1 MPLYLCDGPT
11 TNKSKQFRSSRS
23 TRAGPQRGHTDNDT
37 LDGLP
42 IRQWRKQDSIIGASE
57 ATNNITDAPSRGVG
71 IWKELPMPEGS
82 ANYPLHSQQ
91 ILRAARAGN
100 ILKSQEIIRNLYRK
114 TGGDDDKEVEA
125 DDGVEGANED
135 AKRGVKR
142 SAQGFQVKKWSQLAR
157 QQEESFPEYLA
168 PRRAGLPSIHR
179 IPIVNPNNMRQTRVR
194 RVDATNQPVIY
205 EVLIAEGK
213 TIDGEATET
222 LMGDDE
228 LVVKPPPGTL
238 ITGLGVANEH
248 GIVVLAEAPV
258 PLFGRG
264 RPPPPRGK
272 GKGKRGPG
280 RGKKK
285 VDFGRVPNTVDI
297 TGGAATSTSGIATSV
312 GDVVMGNAPN
322 ENGGT
327 TPAVGEGDGDGEDEG
342 EDGEDDEDDE
352 EGEDGEV
359 DADAEGEHD
368 DDREE
373 GELTPSTGPEL
384 QDAPEVLK
392 QFKSPEK
399 KVESLSSISQ
409 QPTSTE
415 PGIGREDQVAMSH
428 MSHGDIANKT
438 QPESVA
444 NLPAMSEPKQPP
456 APYEQPQQPM
466 ESAIQQPQQH
476 VASKAQEPFRIPG
489 LSLATPPIPQPAP
502 ASVVSAVSKPE
513 TTRTTNPVPPEVD
526 LFGSLER
533 GLQAADDDREEGE
546 IE

>member
-1 MPLYLCDGPT
+1 MYHCDSGILT
-11 TNKSKQFRSSRS
+11 TATNKFKQFRASRS
-23 TRAGPQRGHTDNDT
+23 TRSGPPRGQTDNDT

-42 IRQWRKQDSIIGASE
+42 IRQWRKQDSVIGASD
-57 ATNNITDAPSRGVG
+57 ATNNITDAPSRGIG

-82 ANYPLHSQQ
+82 NNYPLYSQQ

-100 ILKSQEIIRNLYRK
+100 ILKSQEIIRNLHRK
-114 TGGDDDKEVEA
+114 NGGDDDKEVEA

-135 AKRGVKR
+135 AKRGLKR
-142 SAQGFQVKKWSQLAR
+142 NAQGFQVKKWSQLAR

-194 RVDATNQPVIY
+194 RVDANNQPVIY

-222 LMGDDE
+222 MMGDDE
-228 LVVKPPPGTL
+228 LVVKPTPGTL

-248 GIVVLAEAPV
+248 GIIVLAEAPV

-264 RPPPPRGK
+264 RPPQPRK

-285 VDFGRVPNTVDI
+285 VDFGRVPSTIDI
-297 TGGAATSTSGIATSV
+297 TGGAATTTSGIATSS
-312 GDVVMGNAPN
+312 GDVAMGNAPI

-327 TPAVGEGDGDGEDEG
+327 TPAVGEGDGDGEDE
-342 EDGEDDEDDE
+342 DGEDDEDDE
-352 EGEDGEV
+352 DGEDGEV
-359 DADAEGEHD
+359 DGDADGEHD

-384 QDAPEVLK
+384 QDASEVLK

-399 KVESLSSISQ
+399 KVELASSHIPQEPASTLTESLSQPQIDISH
-409 QPTSTE
+409 
-415 PGIGREDQVAMSH
+415 VSH
-428 MSHGDIANKT
+428 SEIANELQLASE
-438 QPESVA
+438 QP
-444 NLPAMSEPKQPP
+444 
-456 APYEQPQQPM
+456 PQQPV
-466 ESAIQQPQQH
+466 ETAAQQPQQH
-476 VASKAQEPFRIPG
+476 VASMPQAPFRIPG
-489 LSLATPPIPQPAP
+489 LPLATPPIPQTAP
-502 ASVVSAVSKPE
+502 EAVLSSISKPE
-513 TTRTTNPVPPEVD
+513 TTRTTESIPPAVD

-533 GLQAADDDREEGE
+533 SLQAADDDREEGE